1 MLHKTKP
8 SGGETEFA
16 GFASYFIYIFSFVL
30 CFLFTCIDMYVSEMY
45 KKKENVKET
54 VEH

>member
-1 MLHKTKP
+1 MGSLSAESTCLACATT
-8 SGGETEFA
+8 SILGEHNTH
-16 GFASYFIYIFSFVL
+16 
-30 CFLFTCIDMYVSEMY
+30 MSEMY